1 MCLKRI
7 ATQRKRLDDSSG
19 YDLLQLFG
27 AQKNSRDSRCDL
39 PNLWPTMSAPEVR
52 REEGQVTRFCS
63 LFLIL
68 DSGSNVSVRAM
79 SKDVRLLPVFASAI
93 SIQFFYCMMSTAL
106 WSHDCV

>member
-1 MCLKRI
+1 
-7 ATQRKRLDDSSG
+7 
-19 YDLLQLFG
+19 
-27 AQKNSRDSRCDL
+27 
-39 PNLWPTMSAPEVR
+39 MSAPEVR

-93 SIQFFYCMMSTAL
+93 SIQFFYCMMSAGHMTVYNLELAAVAL
-106 WSHDCV
+106 ARILCADVHSQNGSAILVQACVFTEI

>member
-1 MCLKRI
+1 MG
-7 ATQRKRLDDSSG
+7 SSG
-19 YDLLQLFG
+19 YDLP
-27 AQKNSRDSRCDL
+27 AAAVWCPENSRNSRCDL

-63 LFLIL
+63 LFIFLIL

-79 SKDVRLLPVFASAI
+79 SKEVRLLPVFASAI
-93 SIQFFYCMMSTAL
+93 SIQFFYCMISTAL